1 MIDIVKLKTFVTVA
15 DLGSFSKSSD
25 VLYVTQPAITQQ
37 IKSLEKTIG
46 CKLLKRQGGKIVL
59 TEEGERLY
67 QKAKLLLESY
77 DNLVKE
83 MSQLKKDIKDTL
95 YIGSS
100 PTFGEYKLPKLIVD
114 FQKLFPGITVKLYV
128 DTSKKIE
135 DGIINGLI
143 NVGIVDKEVDSRI
156 NSVELFKD
164 ELILC
169 VAPSHELSRKLVIN
183 PEELYHID
191 LVMREAYSCTRK
203 TVKDTL
209 ESMGLNFELLNIK
222 IETNSTRSIL
232 NIVKSGYGASF
243 FPKSSIQ
250 KELEDK
256 ELIPIDIKGFSA
268 YKVFNVIYYSDFTK
282 SALIDKFIKFIL
294 ANKESLG
301 EAVGFHS

>member
-1 MIDIVKLKTFVTVA
+1 MIDIVKLKTFITVA

-46 CKLLKRQGGKIVL
+46 CKLLRRQGGKIVL

-100 PTFGEYKLPKLIVD
+100 PTFGEYRLPKLIVE
-114 FQKLFPGITVKLYV
+114 FQKLYPGITVKLYV

-135 DGIINGLI
+135 DSIVNGLI
-143 NVGIVDKEVDSRI
+143 NVGVVDKEADSKI
-156 NSVELFKD
+156 NSVELFRD
-164 ELILC
+164 ELVLC
-169 VAPSHELSRKLVIN
+169 VGKNHELAKKDIIE
-183 PEELYHID
+183 PEDLYTID

-203 TVKDTL
+203 TVKETL
-209 ESMGLNFELLNIK
+209 EAMGINFELLNIK
-222 IETNSTRSIL
+222 IETNSIRSIM

-243 FPKSSIQ
+243 LPRNSIQ
-250 KELEDK
+250 K
-256 ELIPIDIKGFSA
+256 DIEEGDLVPVKIRNFSA
-268 YKVFNVIYYSDFTK
+268 YKVFNVIYYTDFTK
-282 SALIDKFIKFIL
+282 SALVDKFIKFLL
-294 ANKESLG
+294 ANKEALG
-301 EAVGFHS
+301 EAVGFQS

>member
-1 MIDIVKLKTFVTVA
+1 MIDIVKLKTFTTVA

-46 CKLLKRQGGKIVL
+46 CRLLRRQGGKIVL

-67 QKAKLLLESY
+67 QKAKILLDSY

-114 FQKLFPGITVKLYV
+114 FQKLYPSITVKLYV

-135 DGIINGLI
+135 DGILNGVI
-143 NVGIVDKEVDSRI
+143 NVGVVDKDVDDKI
-156 NSVELFKD
+156 NSVELFRD
-164 ELILC
+164 ELVLC
-169 VAPSHELSRKLVIN
+169 VGKNHELTRKSIID
-183 PEELYHID
+183 PEELYTID

-203 TVKDTL
+203 AVKESL

-222 IETNSTRSIL
+222 IETNSMISIA

-250 KELEDK
+250 KDLEQG
-256 ELIPIDIKGFSA
+256 ELIPIKVRNFNA
-268 YKVFNVIYYSDFTK
+268 YKVFNIIYYTNFVK
-282 SALIDKFIKFIL
+282 SALVDRFIQFIL
-294 ANKESLG
+294 SHKDSLG
-301 EAVGFHS
+301 EAVGFRS

>member
-1 MIDIVKLKTFVTVA
+1 MIDIVKLKTFITVA

-46 CKLLKRQGGKIVL
+46 CKLLRRQGGKIVL

-100 PTFGEYKLPKLIVD
+100 PTFGEYRLPKLIVE
-114 FQKLFPGITVKLYV
+114 FQKLYPSITVKLYV
-128 DTSKKIE
+128 DNSKKIE
-135 DGIINGLI
+135 DGILNGLI
-143 NVGIVDKEVDSRI
+143 NVGVVDKEVDSKI
-156 NSVELFKD
+156 NSVELFRD
-164 ELILC
+164 ELVLC
-169 VAPSHELSRKLVIN
+169 VGKNHELAKKDIIE
-183 PEELYHID
+183 PEDLYTID

-203 TVKDTL
+203 TVKETL
-209 ESMGLNFELLNIK
+209 EAMGINFELLNIK
-222 IETNSTRSIL
+222 IETNSIRSIM

-243 FPKSSIQ
+243 FPRNSIQ
-250 KELEDK
+250 K
-256 ELIPIDIKGFSA
+256 DIEEGDLVPVKIRNFSA
-268 YKVFNVIYYSDFTK
+268 YKVFNVIYYTDFTK
-282 SALIDKFIKFIL
+282 SALVDKFIKFLL
-294 ANKESLG
+294 ANKEALG
-301 EAVGFHS
+301 EAVGFQS

>member
-1 MIDIVKLKTFVTVA
+1 MIDIVKLKTFITVA

-46 CKLLKRQGGKIVL
+46 CKLLRRQGGKIVL

-67 QKAKLLLESY
+67 RKAKLLLESY

-114 FQKLFPGITVKLYV
+114 FQKLYPGITVKFYV

-135 DGIINGLI
+135 DSVLNGLI
-143 NVGIVDKEVDSRI
+143 NVGVVDKEVDSKI
-156 NSVELFKD
+156 NSVELFID
-164 ELILC
+164 ELVLC
-169 VAPSHELSRKLVIN
+169 VGKDHELAKKDIIE
-183 PEELYHID
+183 PEDLYTID

-203 TVKDTL
+203 TVKETL
-209 ESMGLNFELLNIK
+209 EAMGINFELLNIK
-222 IETNSTRSIL
+222 IETNSIRSIM
-232 NIVKSGYGASF
+232 NIVKSGCGASF
-243 FPKSSIQ
+243 FPRNSIQ
-250 KELEDK
+250 KDIEEGELVPVK
-256 ELIPIDIKGFSA
+256 IRNFRA
-268 YKVFNVIYYSDFTK
+268 YKVFNVIYYTDFTK
-282 SALIDKFIKFIL
+282 SALVDKFIKFLL
-294 ANKESLG
+294 ANKGALG
-301 EAVGFHS
+301 EAVGFQS

>member
-1 MIDIVKLKTFVTVA
+1 MIDIVKLKTFITVA

-46 CKLLKRQGGKIVL
+46 CKLLRRQGGKIVL

-100 PTFGEYKLPKLIVD
+100 PTFGEYRLPKLIVE
-114 FQKLFPGITVKLYV
+114 FQKLYPGITVKLYV

-135 DGIINGLI
+135 DGILNGLI
-143 NVGIVDKEVDSRI
+143 NVGVVDKEADSKI
-156 NSVELFKD
+156 NSVELFRD
-164 ELILC
+164 ELVLC
-169 VAPSHELSRKLVIN
+169 VGKNHELAKKDIIE
-183 PEELYHID
+183 PEDLYTID

-203 TVKDTL
+203 TVKETL
-209 ESMGLNFELLNIK
+209 EAMGINFELLNIK
-222 IETNSTRSIL
+222 IETNSIRSIM

-243 FPKSSIQ
+243 FPRNSIQ
-250 KELEDK
+250 K
-256 ELIPIDIKGFSA
+256 DIEEGDLVPVKIRNFSA
-268 YKVFNVIYYSDFTK
+268 YKVFNVIYYTDFTK
-282 SALIDKFIKFIL
+282 SALVDKFIKFLL
-294 ANKESLG
+294 ANKEALG
-301 EAVGFHS
+301 EAVGFQS

>member
-1 MIDIVKLKTFVTVA
+1 MIDIVKLKTFITVA

-46 CKLLKRQGGKIVL
+46 CKLLRRQGGKIVL

-100 PTFGEYKLPKLIVD
+100 PTFGEYRLPKLIVE
-114 FQKLFPGITVKLYV
+114 FQKLYPSITVKLYV
-128 DTSKKIE
+128 DNSKKIE
-135 DGIINGLI
+135 DGILNGLI
-143 NVGIVDKEVDSRI
+143 NVGVVDKEADSKI
-156 NSVELFKD
+156 NSVELFRD
-164 ELILC
+164 ELVLC
-169 VAPSHELSRKLVIN
+169 VGKNHELAKKDIIE
-183 PEELYHID
+183 PEDLYTID

-203 TVKDTL
+203 TVKETL
-209 ESMGLNFELLNIK
+209 EAMGINFELLNIK
-222 IETNSTRSIL
+222 IETNSIRSIM

-243 FPKSSIQ
+243 FPRNSIQ
-250 KELEDK
+250 K
-256 ELIPIDIKGFSA
+256 DIEEGDLVPVKIRNFSA
-268 YKVFNVIYYSDFTK
+268 YKVFNVIYYTDFTK
-282 SALIDKFIKFIL
+282 SALVDKFIKFLL
-294 ANKESLG
+294 ANKEALG
-301 EAVGFHS
+301 EAVGFQS